1 MSNDDGAARRRART
15 CVLFGRI
22 DQHLWLQQQVYV
34 KRFVQHDQNGDRE
47 QLVERVVVVEM
58 GDVVISLL
66 HDFFEPKLLDGPSA
80 EARPPQLVH
89 SVGAVGD
96 KVPLARDWDQPEI
109 GGLHRSKLTF
119 PPRVCVI

>member
-66 HDFFEPKLLDGPSA
+66 HDFLEPRGVLLLGRGTVS
-80 EARPPQLVH
+80 
-89 SVGAVGD
+89 
-96 KVPLARDWDQPEI
+96 
-109 GGLHRSKLTF
+109 
-119 PPRVCVI
+119 PRVRGHIELRVGCRSVVSNCAR